1 MIIETIVSTIG
12 NDGKV
17 NFSPFGIKKNKN
29 QIYISPY
36 IPSKTLLNLKSSRCA
51 VVNYTDNT
59 SFFVD
64 CITGNK
70 KFKKKKC
77 KNFPGFFLEDCF
89 GYEQV
94 KVKRIIKD
102 KLRPTFVCEIDKS
115 FQIKG
120 YEGHNRAKASIIE
133 ACILASRVH
142 LLDKKKILNELS
154 YLSISV
160 DKTAGTL
167 EKKSWKKILK
177 YIDKKIDEK

>member
-1 MIIETIVSTIG
+1 MIIETIVSTIS

-77 KNFPGFFLEDCF
+77 KNFPGYFLENCF
-89 GYEQV
+89 SYEQV
-94 KVKRIIKD
+94 KVKKIIED
-102 KLRPTFVCEIDKS
+102 KLRPTFVCEIDESFHIKS
-115 FQIKG
+115 YK
-120 YEGHNRAKASIIE
+120 GHNRAKASIIE

>member
-1 MIIETIVSTIG
+1 MIIETIVSTID
-12 NDGKV
+12 NDEKV

-36 IPSKTLLNLKSSRCA
+36 IPSKTLLNLELTKCA
-51 VVNYTDNT
+51 VVNYTDDT
-59 SFFVD
+59 SFFVN
-64 CITGNK
+64 CIIGNK
-70 KFKKKKC
+70 KVKK
-77 KNFPGFFLEDCF
+77 
-89 GYEQV
+89 
-94 KVKRIIKD
+94 IIKD

-115 FQIKG
+115 FQLKG
-120 YEGHNRAKASIIE
+120 YFGHNRAKASIIE

-177 YIDKKIDEK
+177 YIDKKIYEK

>member
-1 MIIETIVSTIG
+1 MIIETIVSTMD
-12 NDGKV
+12 NDEKV

-36 IPSKTLLNLKSSRCA
+36 IPSKTLLNLESTKCA
-51 VVNYTDNT
+51 VVNYTDDT
-59 SFFVD
+59 SFFVN
-64 CITGNK
+64 CIIGNK

-77 KNFPGFFLEDCF
+77 KNFPGFFLEYCF

-120 YEGHNRAKASIIE
+120 YLGHNSAKASIIE

-177 YIDKKIDEK
+177 YIDKKIYEK

>member
-1 MIIETIVSTIG
+1 MIFETIVSTIDTG
-12 NDGKV
+12 GKV

-36 IPSKTLLNLKSSRCA
+36 IPSRTLLNLESTKCA

-64 CITGNK
+64 CIIGNK

-77 KNFPGFFLEDCF
+77 KNFSGFFLENCY

-94 KVKRIIKD
+94 RVKKTIKD

-115 FQIKG
+115 FQIKN

-133 ACILASRVH
+133 ACILASRVN
-142 LLDKKKILNELS
+142 LLDKKKILTELN

-160 DKTAGTL
+160 EKTAGFL

-177 YIDKKIDEK
+177 FINEKIDEK

>member
-1 MIIETIVSTIG
+1 M
-12 NDGKV
+12 
-17 NFSPFGIKKNKN
+17 
-29 QIYISPY
+29 
-36 IPSKTLLNLKSSRCA
+36 
-51 VVNYTDNT
+51 
-59 SFFVD
+59 
-64 CITGNK
+64 
-70 KFKKKKC
+70 
-77 KNFPGFFLEDCF
+77 EDCL

-94 KVKRIIKD
+94 KVKKIIKD

-120 YEGHNRAKASIIE
+120 YKGHNRAKASIIE